1 MSESLEGSRLIRKHL
16 GERPWKCDPQKPPDV
31 LQERRTSNEL
41 VEQIRKLRWMGLEEE
56 AMIVQDE
63 LNLRRATADS
73 VIAASHDTD

>member
-1 MSESLEGSRLIRKHL
+1 MEMRS
-16 GERPWKCDPQKPPDV
+16 DQQKPPGV

>member
-1 MSESLEGSRLIRKHL
+1 MEMRS
-16 GERPWKCDPQKPPDV
+16 DQQKPPDV

>member
-1 MSESLEGSRLIRKHL
+1 MEMRS
-16 GERPWKCDPQKPPDV
+16 DQQNPPDV